1 MCRCETIFLFA
12 LNGVNRDDKK
22 NPRSE
27 DASAMGKSD
36 DILLRELTTKD
47 TEKIYTEDTEGFCN
61 EKKHNPLC
69 GLCARSLCSLW

>member
-1 MCRCETIFLFA
+1 
-12 LNGVNRDDKK
+12 
-22 NPRSE
+22 
-27 DASAMGKSD
+27 MGKSD